1 MRRDL
6 LRDMGYDEYIV
17 FEDPDYDDVIIGVTE
32 SGQVV
37 YDYDLMIESLIAHD
51 GMSYEDAADF
61 ISYNTVRA
69 LGYMGERAPVIIHRI
84 WEQ

>member
-17 FEDPDYDDVIIGVTE
+17 FEDPDYDDAIIGVTE

-61 ISYNTVRA
+61 IGYNTVRA